1 MFDDKPTTLSL
12 KDYLIRK
19 MSVKMRRDE
28 NDIHAI
34 INHQFKHLNESMRD
48 NNSLE
53 ISGFGKFM
61 FRTSIAKKEVDRLN
75 LKIEKLLN
83 LKEPTPSQKNAVDLI
98 KEDIKYLEYKISLDG
113 N

>member
-12 KDYLIRK
+12 KDYFIRK

-28 NDIHAI
+28 NDIQEV
-34 INHQFKHLNESMRD
+34 INHQFKHLNESLKD

-53 ISGFGKFM
+53 ISGFGKLM
-61 FRTSIAKKEVDRLN
+61 FRTSIAKKEVVRLN
-75 LKIEKLLN
+75 KKIEMLSN
-83 LKEPTPSQKNAVDLI
+83 LENPTQSQKNAVELI
-98 KEDIKYLEYKISLDG
+98 KEDIKYLEYKIGLNG